1 MFRKVTIVWLLCQ
14 SSFSMAQDTSSSYAE
29 QLLALEQEMDSLS
42 IFNFLDSVLL
52 QTDLQTSM
60 LNLRF
65 GMTSSVTSA
74 GRDYNINQTGYSA
87 GLSYFHKSGAY
98 LDLSGYWNTDVTP
111 SYNPTILSGG
121 YLGSFNSKWS
131 YSLDYEHW
139 FYNPN
144 DSSEN
149 DLTNSLGTSL
159 SYDFKKGYI
168 GVDYSY
174 LFGQKTSHR
183 IIGSLTGMIKIGK
196 WGMFKDIN
204 FFPTASIMAGNGN
217 VTTLRITTEQVT
229 EDFRITVQGF
239 NKLSELTDAQ
249 REQLKRYIQRNDQL
263 PRQRKH
269 RLLAIIDYYEE
280 FDPSPEEL
288 AELNQLVENGV
299 EQEEFVDAEQ
309 FGILNYSFSV
319 PLSLST
325 DRISILLSYT
335 YSIPIQLSSEIFEV
349 EPLGYFGASV
359 SYRIPY

>member
-1 MFRKVTIVWLLCQ
+1 MFRRVTIVWLLFQ
-14 SSFSMAQDTSSSYAE
+14 SGFSMAQDTTASYAE

-52 QTDLQTSM
+52 QNDIQISM
-60 LNLRF
+60 LNVRF

-98 LDLSGYWNTDVTP
+98 LDLSGYWNTNVSP

-121 YLGSFNSKWS
+121 YLGALSAKWS

-139 FYNPN
+139 FFNPR

-149 DLTNSLGTSL
+149 DLTNSFGTSL
-159 SYDFKKGYI
+159 SYDFNKGYI
-168 GVDYSY
+168 SLDYSY
-174 LFGQKTSHR
+174 LFGKKTSHR
-183 IIGSLTGMIKIGK
+183 FIGSLTGTVNLGK
-196 WGMFKDIN
+196 WGKFKDIN
-204 FFPTASIMAGNGN
+204 LFPTASIMAGNGN

-229 EDFRITVQGF
+229 DEFRITVEGF

-249 REQLKRYIQRNDQL
+249 REQLKRYILTNDQI
-263 PRQRKH
+263 PRQRKN
-269 RLLAIIDYYEE
+269 RFLTVIALYEE
-280 FDPSPEEL
+280 IDPTPEEL
-288 AELNQLVENGV
+288 AELNQLVANGV
-299 EQEEFVDAEQ
+299 EQEEFIDSEE
-309 FGILNYSFSV
+309 FGILNYSFSI
-319 PLSLST
+319 PLSLSSN
-325 DRISILLSYT
+325 RISILLSYT

-349 EPLGYFGASV
+349 EPLGYFGASI